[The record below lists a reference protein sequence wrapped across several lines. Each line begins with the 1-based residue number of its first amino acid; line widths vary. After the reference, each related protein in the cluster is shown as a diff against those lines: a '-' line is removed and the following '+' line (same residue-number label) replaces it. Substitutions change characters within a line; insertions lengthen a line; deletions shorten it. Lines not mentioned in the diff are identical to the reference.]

1 MKTFWLCAAAAGVL
15 ATAGLATTGWTAS
28 APADD
33 LATPHYG
40 TWGYDETGRDAA
52 VKPGDDFF
60 KYASGSYLK
69 TLEIPSDRSRFGNFD
84 VLSDLSQRRVRGVLE
99 AASANRTAA
108 RGEEAQI
115 GAYYRAFMDEKR
127 IEALGP
133 APLKPDLD
141 AIRAARTREDI
152 AAVMGRAPKSL
163 PNSIF
168 AVFISADD
176 KDPDHY
182 AVGLSQGGLSLPDRD
197 YYLDAKFADKKAAY
211 VAYVTKLLDMAGWSD
226 PSASAKAV
234 VAFETEIAEV
244 SWTRAERRDPDKTYN
259 PMTPAELAKNA
270 PGFPWATFL
279 RSADLGGIK
288 RIVIAE
294 STAIP
299 KIAALFAR
307 TPVSTLQAWEAFTV
321 VDNAAAYL
329 PDRFVQ
335 ARFDFRSKTL
345 AGTPELTPRWKR
357 AVNTVEGGMGEAVG
371 RVYVSR
377 YFTPEAK
384 AKMEGLVA
392 DLRAAFKARIDR
404 LDWMSPKT
412 KAEAQAKLANYRIKI
427 GYPSKWRDY
436 SALRLREDDLV
447 GNVIRSGA
455 FEWAYEVGRLNKP
468 VDREDW
474 SMTPQTVNAYNNPV
488 MVEVVFPAA
497 ILQPPFFDPSADPAI
512 NYGGIGGV
520 IGHEMTHGFD
530 DPGRKY
536 SPMGKLDNW
545 WTEDDAKRFEAEAKK
560 LGVQYSAFEPLPGA
574 KVNGELTMGENIADL
589 GGLLLA
595 LDAYHRSL
603 DGKPAPVIGGLTG
616 DQRVF
621 LGWAQVWRQK
631 YRDDALRQQVV
642 SDPHSPPE
650 FRVNGVVR
658 NIDAWYQAFDI
669 KPGDKLYV
677 APADR
682 VHIW

>member
-530 DPGRKY
+530 DQGRKY

>member
-127 IEALGP
+127 IEALGT

-530 DPGRKY
+530 DQGRKY

>member
-127 IEALGP
+127 IEALGT

-299 KIAALFAR
+299 KVATLFAR

-530 DPGRKY
+530 DQGRKY